1 MESMCSI
8 REILQ
13 WTVNASFASRK
24 PGELI
29 AVWHESHRR
38 VFEVTGD
45 VRVFVEILRVYPIL
59 RRLNERVVSIAS
71 NPRSTQPRYDA
82 FFGRRSSPLEQA
94 KSSLDNAIAVQLEGW
109 ITMLSTLQ
117 DSDVLLPEEYNRDL
131 EKIVSSLENLE
142 ETLGE

>member
-1 MESMCSI
+1 MESI

-29 AVWHESHRR
+29 AVWHESHRK
-38 VFEVTGD
+38 VYEVTGD
-45 VRVFVEILRVYPIL
+45 VRVFCEDLRIFPIL
-59 RRLNERVVSIAS
+59 RRLNERVVSIAG

-82 FFGRRSSPLEQA
+82 FNGRRSSLLEQA
-94 KSSLDNAIAVQLEGW
+94 KASLDNAITVQLQGW
-109 ITMLSTLQ
+109 ITMLSALQ
-117 DSDVLLPEEYNRDL
+117 DGDVTLPEGYSQDL
-131 EKIVSSLENLE
+131 EKIVSSLVNIE

>member
-1 MESMCSI
+1 MESI

-38 VFEVTGD
+38 IFEVTGD
-45 VRVFVEILRVYPIL
+45 VRVFCEDLRIFPIL
-59 RRLNERVVSIAS
+59 RRLNERVVSIAG
-71 NPRSTQPRYDA
+71 NPRSTQSRYDA
-82 FFGRRSSPLEQA
+82 FNGRRSSLLEQA
-94 KSSLDNAIAVQLEGW
+94 KASLDNAITVQLQGW
-109 ITMLSTLQ
+109 ITMLSALQ
-117 DSDVLLPEEYNRDL
+117 DNAIALPEEYSQDL
-131 EKIVSSLENLE
+131 EKTVSNLVNIE

>member
-1 MESMCSI
+1 MESI
-8 REILQ
+8 FTILQ

-71 NPRSTQPRYDA
+71 NPRNSQPRYDA
-82 FFGRRSSPLEQA
+82 FNGRRSSALEQA
-94 KSSLDNAIAVQLEGW
+94 KAALDNAIAVQLESW
-109 ITMLSTLQ
+109 VAMLSALQ
-117 DSDVLLPEEYNRDL
+117 DSDVTLPEGYGKDL
-131 EKIVSSLENLE
+131 EKIVSCLENIE

>member
-1 MESMCSI
+1 MESI

-13 WTVNASFASRK
+13 WTVSASFASRK

-29 AVWHESHRR
+29 AILHESHRR

-71 NPRSTQPRYDA
+71 NPRNSQPRYDA
-82 FFGRRSSPLEQA
+82 FGGRRSSPLEQA

-109 ITMLSTLQ
+109 ITMLSMLQ

-131 EKIVSSLENLE
+131 EKIVSCLEHIEN
-142 ETLGE
+142 TMGE

>member
-1 MESMCSI
+1 MESI

-71 NPRSTQPRYDA
+71 NPRNSQPRYDA
-82 FFGRRSSPLEQA
+82 FNGRRSSPLEQA
-94 KSSLDNAIAVQLEGW
+94 KAALDNAIAVQLEGW
-109 ITMLSTLQ
+109 VAMLSTLQ
-117 DSDVLLPEEYNRDL
+117 DSDVTLPEGYGKDL

>member
-1 MESMCSI
+1 MESI
-8 REILQ
+8 KEILQ
-13 WTVNASFASRK
+13 WTVSAAFASRK

-29 AVWHESHRR
+29 AVWHESHRK
-38 VFEVTGD
+38 VYVVTGD

-82 FFGRRSSPLEQA
+82 FNGRRSSALEQA
-94 KSSLDNAIAVQLEGW
+94 KGLLDNAIAVQLESW
-109 ITMLSTLQ
+109 VAMLSALQ
-117 DSDVLLPEEYNRDL
+117 DSDVCLPADYGKDL
-131 EKIVSSLENLE
+131 EKLVSSLENLE